1 MEDNKELDIT
11 IHGKI
16 DNVEISKEMR
26 ESFLEYSMSVIV
38 ARALPD
44 VRDGMKPVHRRILYA
59 MNDLGMYADKPHKK
73 SARIVGE
80 VIGKYHP
87 HGDVAV
93 YETMVR
99 MAQDFSYRYPL
110 VDGHGNFGS
119 IDGDQQAAMR
129 YTEARMS
136 KISME
141 LMRDLN
147 KDTVNF
153 VDNYDGEE
161 KEPEVLPA
169 RFPNLL
175 VNGTMGIAVGMATN
189 MPPHN
194 LGECI
199 DAIRALMDN
208 PDISITELMNYIKG
222 PDFPTGAYILG
233 RSGIRKAYETGRGSV
248 IMRSKC
254 DIVTMDNG
262 KKQIIVREI
271 PYQVNKAVMV
281 EKIAN
286 LVREKVIEGI
296 TDLRDES
303 NREGIKVVI
312 ELRKDVQAEV
322 LLNQLYRLTS
332 LQSSFGI
339 NFLALVNG
347 VPKLLNIK
355 QIIQH
360 YIDHQVDVIV
370 RRTKYELRKAE
381 ERSHILKGLLTA
393 IDNIDEII
401 NIIRSS
407 KDDPESIA
415 RMHDRF
421 DLDEIQG
428 KAILD
433 MQFRR
438 LTGLQ
443 RNKLQDEFNELAIAI
458 ADFKDIL
465 SNSERVN
472 NIIYNELKDIAVKH
486 GDERRTEII
495 ESDYDVE
502 DEDLIPVED
511 IVVSLTANG
520 YIKRISLDT
529 YHTQNR
535 GGKGIKGMNTHDD
548 DAVSELLTMSTH
560 DWLLI
565 FTNTGKVY
573 RMKGYKVPSSS
584 RNSKGLP
591 IINLCKL
598 EKDEKVMSMIRMDA
612 NEESGK
618 FLFFAT
624 KQGLVK
630 RTPISEFEAIRQ
642 SGKIAITLRDDDEL
656 VGVKLSSGDDE
667 IILAASNGKVVRF
680 NENDVRPMGR
690 TASGVKGMN
699 VDGSHLVGLANAS
712 EGKYILSISEN
723 GYGKKTELSDY
734 RLTSRGAKGVKS
746 IAVTEK
752 NGPLV
757 TIRTVN
763 GDEDLMLM
771 TSIGIFI
778 RISLSQVGEYSRN
791 TQGVKLVSVNE
802 GVSVV
807 ACAVVDHQEDEETS
821 VESNENIDNNEN

>member
-1 MEDNKELDIT
+1 MENNNKELDIA

-87 HGDVAV
+87 HGDTAV

-175 VNGTMGIAVGMATN
+175 VNGSMGIAVGMATN

-199 DAIRALMDN
+199 DAIRALMEN

-248 IMRSKC
+248 IMRAKC
-254 DIVTMDNG
+254 DIVPMENG

-271 PYQVNKAVMV
+271 PYQVNKAVLV

-303 NREGIKVVI
+303 NREGIKIVI

-322 LLNQLYRLTS
+322 LLNQLYRLTA

-355 QIIQH
+355 QIIQY

-381 ERSHILKGLLTA
+381 ERAHILEGLLTA

-401 NIIRSS
+401 NIIRTS

-415 RMHDRF
+415 RMNERF
-421 DLDEIQG
+421 QLDEIQG

-443 RNKLQDEFNELAIAI
+443 RNKLQDEYSELEVAI
-458 ADFKDIL
+458 ADYKDIL
-465 SNSERVN
+465 SNHQRVE
-472 NIIYNELKDIAVKH
+472 NIVYTELKDISDKY

-495 ESDYDVE
+495 EADYDVE
-502 DEDLIPVED
+502 DEDLIPVDD

-520 YIKRISLDT
+520 YIKRMPLDT
-529 YHTQNR
+529 YRTQNR

-548 DAVSELLTMSTH
+548 DVVNEFLTMSTH

-591 IINLCKL
+591 IVNLLKL
-598 EKDEKVMSMIRMDA
+598 EKEEKVLSMIGMSA
-612 NEESGK
+612 NEEKGK
-618 FLFFAT
+618 YLFFAT
-624 KQGLVK
+624 KNGLVK

-642 SGKIAITLRDDDEL
+642 SGKIAITLKEDDEL
-656 VGVKLSSGDDE
+656 IGVKLSTGKDE
-667 IILAASNGKVVRF
+667 IILAAANGKAVRF
-680 NENDVRPMGR
+680 NEDDVRSMGR

-699 VDGSHLVGLANAS
+699 VDGSKLVGLAIAS

-723 GYGKKTELSDY
+723 GYGKKTDLEDY
-734 RLTSRGAKGVKS
+734 RKTSRGTKGVKS
-746 IAVTEK
+746 IAITEK

-757 TIRTVN
+757 AVRTVN
-763 GDEDLMLM
+763 GDEDLMIM
-771 TSIGIFI
+771 TSEGIFI
-778 RISLSQVGEYSRN
+778 RICLSQVGEYSRN
-791 TQGVKLVSVNE
+791 TQGVKLVSVGE
-802 GVSVV
+802 GVKVIS
-807 ACAVVDHQEDEETS
+807 CAVVEHQEDEEQ
-821 VESNENIDNNEN
+821 ENNENIDNNEN